1 MTRRN
6 LVLLVLLLVSF
17 AGNALA
23 QGGNAQLGGIVQD
36 PGKALIPGVTVT
48 AINVD
53 TNVTST
59 TLSNESGAY
68 NFPSLLPGTYKV
80 SAELTG
86 FKKGIYEN
94 IKLGYAAQARLD
106 FSLTVGTAG
115 QTVDV
120 TATSENA
127 LRESSAS
134 VGDVLSTEKIEALPM
149 VGNNVLSLLD
159 ILPGLRLSPLGDA
172 GNTIGGLSMDAINVT
187 RDGLSINDTRY
198 SSTVY
203 GTNTFSSTTILPDLV
218 GEIRLIV
225 APVDAELGRGNSQ
238 VQIMTRSGTNKY
250 TGSASWYIQNTALNA
265 NTWTNNHTIV
275 NGQPTPQSWNNN
287 NQYTV
292 SYGGPVS
299 IPGVY
304 NGKNKTF
311 FYALWNQNIHDTRAN
326 VSSNVLTPTARLGI
340 FRYYTGWNPIGWNT
354 TSTGVVS
361 PTFPLSATAQA
372 QATAV
377 AVDVNG
383 NPVAP
388 KFNYDGSPY
397 TGHLACFSVFGNQ
410 RLDTNG
416 AMVPFTPADCVGGT
430 IATPSSGTAW
440 DPLRTIGDTTGYQQM
455 ILSRTPLP
463 NYYGGGD
470 GLNIAQYQFQ
480 QHRSGSNSLNAEVGA
495 DQSVN
500 TKQINLKIDEN
511 FTAKHRLAVSWTYQH
526 DDSDAN
532 LAGYPDGINGSI
544 TRRPYV
550 LTANLT
556 STLGASL
563 VNEFRF
569 GVNHDSELTLPA
581 WFSTNSSV
589 KSAAEALLMPG
600 GVSVQNPS
608 YTYKTIIGNGVG
620 NILNS
625 GGPMLTGAGGS
636 IFGAAY
642 PIAINA
648 LWSYGDTLSW
658 THGKHAFKFGG
669 EIRLPRTNGNG
680 NTQPYPS
687 VAYGNNT
694 GSPTTAGVFCT
705 SGSGTAALPCPT
717 NNFTTELPGL
727 LGQAPSGTPAGTVAA
742 RANVNNLLYWMNG
755 SVNTVLQSYWIEGYN
770 NVATGAWDDASTVG
784 DRYRNQIFFQSN
796 AFAKDDYKITK
807 RLTLNLGVR
816 WEYYGSPYL
825 ESGLT
830 TAINGYGYGMWGP
843 ASTAAQSAEQFK
855 SDPFSIFMKPQNLFL
870 TGYGSSTT
878 TPLSCTSGV
887 QQNALLPVST
897 CDPNQE
903 SSVLFV
909 GPKSPNPGKTVIPT
923 NKFNI
928 GPAIGFAYQVPWFGE
943 GKTTV
948 RGGYQVTFG
957 QAGINAQAGGTD
969 TLLGSA
975 PGAFLT
981 PTTVASDYSS
991 ILSTRALNLT
1001 DIPVLV
1007 PVRPTSAPGATVPI
1021 YGRSVTFQA
1030 YDPNY
1035 ATPYT
1040 QNLTL
1045 SITRNVS
1052 RNITVDL
1059 RYIGTLARKLDGSIN
1074 LNTPNV
1080 YHNPELLQAL
1090 NDARAGQDPVLLDQ
1104 LLAGLNLNNTITGPT
1119 GFAAVGTK
1127 NGAGVYQ
1134 TGAAQ
1139 LRKSATF
1146 ASNLANGDF
1155 NAIATSLISLAPTTA
1170 QGVQAL
1176 PNDPN
1181 TGAALT
1187 GVGSMRTL
1195 RNGCDRLAN
1204 GAQFVQQTT
1213 GGVFTPGFNASNATP
1228 LRCFPEDY
1236 LIANPQFSTA
1246 TYNGNLGHSN
1256 YNSFQAQVTARPIQG
1271 VSITGTYVWAK
1282 SMQLATNVAGFAFSD
1297 PSNRD
1302 LDFARGREGPHSIRM
1317 NGTVEL
1323 PIGPNKLLLPNSSGW
1338 VARAVERWQTSFI
1351 FNGSTGSPADALAS
1365 TNHLYGNSNYNIVSP
1380 NWNIPKG
1387 TLRWDGPNNNSGT
1400 FYDNTYIN
1408 TLDPQC
1414 SNNSVVAVTDTMGT
1428 NLSTSC
1434 TLNALALRN
1443 SDGTAGELMLAYPMP
1458 GTKGNLGPR
1467 TLSYFGQWS
1476 LDASVSK
1483 TIRVNESKS
1492 FQIRIDTLN
1501 VLNHPVPGTP
1511 NYTVGGTNF
1520 GAVTAKTGSRTFQG
1534 QLRVSF

>member
-1 MTRRN
+1 MTRQN
-6 LVLLVLLLVSF
+6 LVLTTLLLVLF
-17 AGNALA
+17 AGKVLA

-36 PGKALIPGVTVT
+36 QGKALIPGVTVT

-59 TLSNESGAY
+59 TLTNESGAY
-68 NFPSLLPGTYKV
+68 NFPVLLPGTYKV
-80 SAELTG
+80 SAELAG
-86 FKKGIYEN
+86 FKKGVYEN
-94 IKLGYAAQARLD
+94 FKLGYAAQSRLD
-106 FSLTVGTAG
+106 FSLTVGSTA
-115 QTVDV
+115 QTVEV
-120 TATSENA
+120 TATAETA

-134 VGDVLSTEKIEALPM
+134 VGDVLTSEKIDALPM

-172 GNTIGGLSMDAINVT
+172 GNTIGGLTMDAINVT

-203 GTNTFSSTTILPDLV
+203 GTNTFSSTTLLPDLV

-250 TGSASWYIQNTALNA
+250 TGSASWNIQNTALNA

-275 NGQPTPQSWNNN
+275 NGQPTPLSWNNN

-292 SYGGPVS
+292 SFGGPVS

-304 NGKNKTF
+304 DGKNKTF
-311 FYALWNQNIHDTRAN
+311 FYALWNQNIHDTRQN
-326 VSSNVLTPTARLGI
+326 VMSNVLTPTARLGI
-340 FRYYTGWNPIGWNT
+340 FRYFTGWNPIGWNT

-361 PTFPLSATAQA
+361 PSFPLSATAQS

-377 AVDVNG
+377 AVDLNG

-397 TGHLACFSVFGNQ
+397 TGHLVCFSVFGNQ
-410 RLDTNG
+410 RLDTAG
-416 AMVPFTPADCVGGT
+416 AMVPFTPADCPGGT

-440 DPLRTIGDTTGYQQM
+440 DPLRTIGDTTGYQQK
-455 ILSRTPLP
+455 ILSMTPLP

-495 DQSVN
+495 DNNVN
-500 TKQINLKIDEN
+500 TKQINLKIDHN
-511 FTAKHRLAVSWTYQH
+511 FTAKHKLAVSWSYQH

-532 LAGYPDGINGSI
+532 LPGYPDGISGSI

-550 LTANLT
+550 LTANFT
-556 STLGASL
+556 STLGANL

-581 WFSTNSSV
+581 WFSTDSKV
-589 KSAAEALLMPG
+589 KSAAEALLVPG
-600 GVSVQNPS
+600 GASVQNPS
-608 YTYKTIIGNGVG
+608 YIYKTIIGNGIG

-625 GGPMLTGAGGS
+625 GGPMLTGTGGS

-648 LWSYGDTLSW
+648 LWSYGDTISW

-687 VAYGNNT
+687 LAYGNNT
-694 GSPTTAGVFCT
+694 GATNTVGVFCT
-705 SGSGTAALPCPT
+705 SGAGTAASPCPT
-717 NNFTTELPGL
+717 NNFTAELPGL
-727 LGQAPSGTPAGTVAA
+727 LGQASTGTAA
-742 RANVNNLLYWMNG
+742 RGNVNNLLYWMNG
-755 SVNTVLQSYWIEGYN
+755 SVATVLQSYWIEGYN

-816 WEYYGSPYL
+816 WEYYASPYL

-830 TAINGYGYGMWGP
+830 TAIDNYGYGMWGP
-843 ASTAAQSAEQFK
+843 ARTAAQSEDQFNA
-855 SDPFSIFMKPQNLFL
+855 DPFGIFLKPGNLFL
-870 TGYGSSTT
+870 TGYGSSTS
-878 TPLSCTSGV
+878 TPLSCTTGV
-887 QQNALLPVST
+887 QQNPSLPVST

-903 SSVLFV
+903 ASVLFV
-909 GPKSPNPGKTVIPT
+909 GPKSPHPNKTVIPT
-923 NKFNI
+923 NKLNI
-928 GPAIGFAYQVPWFGE
+928 GPAIGFAYEVPWFGE

-948 RGGYQVTFG
+948 RGGYQVTYG

-969 TLLGSA
+969 TLVGSA

-991 ILSTRALNLT
+991 ILATRALNLS
-1001 DIPVLV
+1001 DIPILV

-1021 YGRSVTFQA
+1021 YGRTVTFQA

-1035 ATPYT
+1035 KTPYT

-1045 SITRNVS
+1045 SITRSVS

-1059 RYIGTLARKLDGSIN
+1059 RYIGTLARKLDGSVN
-1074 LNTPNV
+1074 LNTPTV

-1090 NDARAGQDPVLLDQ
+1090 NDARAGLDPVLLDQ
-1104 LLAGLNLNNTITGPT
+1104 MLAGLNLNTGVT

-1127 NGAGVYQ
+1127 NSSGVYQ

-1146 ASNLANGDF
+1146 ATSLANGDF
-1155 NAIATSLISLAPTTA
+1155 NAIANSLITLAPTA
-1170 QGVQAL
+1170 QQGIQPL
-1176 PNDPN
+1176 PNDPA
-1181 TGAALT
+1181 TGTTLT
-1187 GVGSMRTL
+1187 GVGSMRAL

-1204 GAQFVQQTT
+1204 GAQYVQQTT
-1213 GGVFTPGFNASNATP
+1213 GGTFTPGFSAANATP
-1228 LRCFPEDY
+1228 LRCFSEDY
-1236 LIANPQFSTA
+1236 LIANPQFSAA

-1271 VSITGTYVWAK
+1271 VSVQATYIWAK
-1282 SMQLATNVAGFAFSD
+1282 SMQLATNVAGFVFSD

-1302 LDFARGREGPHSIRM
+1302 LDFSRGREGPHSIRM
-1317 NGTVEL
+1317 NGTMEL
-1323 PIGPNKLLLPNSSGW
+1323 PIGPNKLILPNSSGW

-1351 FNGSTGSPADALAS
+1351 FNGATGSPADALAS
-1365 TNHLYGNSNYNIVSP
+1365 VNHLYGSSNYDVVSP
-1380 NWNIPKG
+1380 NWTIPKG
-1387 TLRWDGPNNNSGT
+1387 ELRWDGPNNQSGT
-1400 FYDNTYIN
+1400 FYDNKFIN

-1414 SNNSVVAVTDTMGT
+1414 SNPSVVAVTDTMGT
-1428 NLSTSC
+1428 NLSSSC

-1443 SDGTAGELMLAYPMP
+1443 SDGSAGEIMLAYPMP
-1458 GTKGNLGPR
+1458 GKKGTLGPR

-1476 LDASVSK
+1476 LDASASK
-1483 TIRVNESKS
+1483 TVRISESKS

-1520 GAVTAKTGSRTFQG
+1520 GAVTTKSGSRTFQG

>member
-1 MTRRN
+1 MTKRN
-6 LVLLVLLLVSF
+6 LVLTALLLVLF

-53 TNVTST
+53 TNVTTT
-59 TLSNESGAY
+59 TLTNEAGAY

-86 FKKGIYEN
+86 FKKGVYEN
-94 IKLGYAAQARLD
+94 FKLAYASQSRLD
-106 FSLTVGTAG
+106 FSLTIGTTA
-115 QTVDV
+115 QTVEV
-120 TATSENA
+120 TASAATA

-134 VGDVLSTEKIEALPM
+134 VGDVLTTERIGTLPM
-149 VGNNVLSLLD
+149 VGNNVLSLLET
-159 ILPGLRLSPLGDA
+159 LPGLRLSPTGDA
-172 GNTIGGLSMDAINVT
+172 GNTIGGLTMDAINVT

-198 SSTVY
+198 SSTTY
-203 GTNTFSSTTILPDLV
+203 GTNTFTSTTLLPDLV
-218 GEIRLIV
+218 GEIRLII

-250 TGSASWYIQNTALNA
+250 TGAASWNIQNTALNA

-275 NGQPTPQSWNNN
+275 NGQPTPLSWNNN

-292 SYGGPVS
+292 SFGGPVS

-326 VSSNVLTPTARLGI
+326 VTSNVLTPTARLGI
-340 FRYYTGWNPIGWNT
+340 FRYFTGWNPIGWNT
-354 TSTGVVS
+354 TSTGVVN

-377 AVDVNG
+377 SVDVNG

-397 TGHLACFSVFGNQ
+397 TGHLVCFSVFGNQ
-410 RLDTNG
+410 RLDNAG
-416 AMVPFTPADCVGGT
+416 AMVPFTAADCPGGT

-440 DPLRTIGDTTGYQQM
+440 DPLRTIGDTTGYQQK
-455 ILSRTPLP
+455 ILSMTPLP
-463 NYYGGGD
+463 NTYGGGD

-480 QHRSGSNSLNAEVGA
+480 QHRNGSNSLNAEVGA
-495 DQSVN
+495 DLNVN
-500 TKQINLKIDEN
+500 TKQINLKIDQN

-532 LAGYPDGINGSI
+532 LPGYPDGISGSI

-550 LTANLT
+550 LTANMT

-563 VNEFRF
+563 VNEARF
-569 GVNHDSELTLPA
+569 GVNHNSELTLPA
-581 WFSTNSSV
+581 WFSKDPKV
-589 KSAAEALLMPG
+589 KSAAEALLMTG
-600 GVSVQNPS
+600 GASVQNPD
-608 YTYKTIIGNGVG
+608 YIYKTIIGNGVG

-687 VAYGNNT
+687 VAYGNNA
-694 GSPTTAGVFCT
+694 SSATTAGVFCT
-705 SGSGTAALPCPT
+705 SGTGTAATPCPT

-727 LGQAPSGTPAGTVAA
+727 LGQAPTGLPAGTVGA

-770 NVATGAWDDASTVG
+770 NVATGTWDDASTVG

-796 AFAKDDYKITK
+796 AFAKDDYKVTR
-807 RLTLNLGVR
+807 RLTLNLGAR
-816 WEYYGSPYL
+816 WEYYASPYL

-830 TAINGYGYGMWGP
+830 TAIDNYGYGMWGP
-843 ASTAAQSAEQFK
+843 ARTAGQSQEQFNE
-855 SDPFSIFMKPQNLFL
+855 DPFSIYMKPGNLYL
-870 TGYGSSTT
+870 TGYGSSATN
-878 TPLSCTSGV
+878 PLSCTTGD
-887 QQNALLPVST
+887 QQNASLPVST
-897 CDPNQE
+897 CDPNQQA
-903 SSVLFV
+903 SVLFV

-981 PTTVASDYSS
+981 PTTVPTDYSS
-991 ILSTRALNLT
+991 ITATRALNLT
-1001 DIPVLV
+1001 DVPVLV
-1007 PVRPTSAPGATVPI
+1007 PVRPTSAPGQTVPI
-1021 YGRSVTFQA
+1021 YGRTVTFQA

-1035 ATPYT
+1035 HTPYT

-1045 SITRNVS
+1045 SITRIVS

-1059 RYIGTLARKLDGSIN
+1059 RYIGTLARKQDGSIN

-1090 NDARAGQDPVLLDQ
+1090 NDARAGEDPVLLDQ
-1104 LLAGLNLNNTITGPT
+1104 MLAGLNLNNTVT
-1119 GFAAVGTK
+1119 GFAPVGTR
-1127 NGAGVYQ
+1127 NSSGVYQ

-1139 LRKSATF
+1139 LRRNATF
-1146 ASNLANGDF
+1146 ATALANGDF
-1155 NAIATSLISLAPTTA
+1155 SAIATNLITLAPTAA

-1176 PNDPN
+1176 PNNPS
-1181 TGAALT
+1181 TGTPLT
-1187 GVGSMRTL
+1187 GVSSMRAL

-1213 GGVFTPGFNASNATP
+1213 GGTFTPGFNASNATP
-1228 LRCFPEDY
+1228 LRCFPENF
-1236 LIANPQFSTA
+1236 LITNPQFNAA

-1256 YNSFQAQVTARPIQG
+1256 YNSFQAQITARPIQG
-1271 VSITGTYVWAK
+1271 VSITSTYVWAK
-1282 SMQLATNVAGFAFSD
+1282 SMQLAGTGFSD

-1317 NGTVEL
+1317 NGTIEL
-1323 PIGPNKLLLPNSSGW
+1323 PIGPNKLLLANSSGW

-1351 FNGSTGSPADALAS
+1351 FNGATGSPADVLAS
-1365 TNHLYGNSNYNIVSP
+1365 TNHLYGNSNYDVVSSQ
-1380 NWNIPKG
+1380 WKIPKG
-1387 TLRWDGPNNNSGT
+1387 KMVWDGPNNNSGT

-1408 TLDPQC
+1408 TVDPQC
-1414 SNNSVVAVTDTMGT
+1414 STPSVVAVTDTMGT
-1428 NLSTSC
+1428 NLAASC

-1443 SDGTAGELMLAYPMP
+1443 SDGTAGPVVLAYPKP

-1467 TLSYFGQWS
+1467 TLSYFGQWG
-1476 LDASVSK
+1476 LDASASK
-1483 TIRVNESKS
+1483 TLRISESKS
-1492 FQIRIDTLN
+1492 FQIRIDALN

-1520 GAVTAKTGSRTFQG
+1520 GAVTTKADQRTFQG